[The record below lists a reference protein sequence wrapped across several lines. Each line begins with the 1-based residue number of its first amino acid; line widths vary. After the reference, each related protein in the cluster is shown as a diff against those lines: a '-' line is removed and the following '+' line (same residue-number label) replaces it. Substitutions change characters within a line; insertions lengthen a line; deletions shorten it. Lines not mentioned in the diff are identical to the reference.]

1 MAQNIAEEIQQTEEK
16 ARLLIHEAK
25 ADMLKELVNARLQ
38 AEDSIKKARQEI
50 HRHFR
55 EEIHKTEEEA
65 DAHAA
70 DVLSKGQRKAEEFV
84 SKHRDRIH
92 PVAEWIAEEVMARY
106 VGSPR

>member
-25 ADMLKELVNARLQ
+25 TDMLRELAGARLQ
-38 AEDSIKKARQEI
+38 AEESIKKARQET
-50 HRHFR
+50 HRRFR

-70 DVLSKGQRKAEEFV
+70 DVLAKGQRDAREFV
-84 SKHRDRIH
+84 GKHKDRIH
-92 PVAEWIAEEVMARY
+92 SVAEWIAEEVITRY
-106 VGSPR
+106 VSNPS